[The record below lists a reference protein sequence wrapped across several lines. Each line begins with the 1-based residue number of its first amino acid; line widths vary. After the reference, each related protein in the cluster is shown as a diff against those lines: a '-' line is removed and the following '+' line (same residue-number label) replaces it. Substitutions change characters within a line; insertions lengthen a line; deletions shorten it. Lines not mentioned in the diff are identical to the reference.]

1 MRRADA
7 RRRTP
12 SVLRTDLSS
21 PRPPRSRALAAVL
34 VAAVLAACASGPG
47 ADVSPEESAGP
58 EPVPGAPDVA
68 EDPDLAEEPEG
79 DGADDEAGGEV
90 APPPPVYTDPG
101 EVPPTR
107 AALQGQI
114 GRVLDAA
121 AAELDEGHLAVLVV
135 DEHGREV
142 AGVGPDEPLLPAS
155 TQKLVTAAGLLRTL
169 GPEARLRTHVEA
181 SAPLEE
187 NGALRG
193 DLHLL
198 GTGDPALATDDYGR
212 WVYPARPRTSLD
224 ELADQLVDA
233 GLVRVRGDVVVDAEG
248 FTGPPR
254 AEGWRDTY
262 FSDLDAR
269 LVSGLTVDGG
279 LETLVTFPGDPD
291 LEERDRDDPDDGRER
306 ARPRPRP
313 PVDEQEDL
321 GTPRVRVQAAQDPA
335 VQAGVELIRL
345 LEERGVRV
353 DGGAVAGPRET
364 RAVGRLASIESPPM
378 RVLLRFMVQQSDNH
392 LADTLWHV
400 LGRVRTGEG
409 SWESGARAARQV
421 LDLLGVDHKHAAFAD
436 GSGLSRE
443 DRLTARLLV
452 DLDRAMTAGRHAET
466 WRALMAVAGEEGTLR
481 TRLRGT
487 PAQGRLLG
495 KTGSL
500 SDVSALSGVVDGA
513 EGRRYHFAVIAND
526 ARGADRA
533 VVRAL
538 VDEIGLL
545 LSADLLACRATRDG
559 GADDTPLGQPPVV
572 VRC

>member
-1 MRRADA
+1 
-7 RRRTP
+7 
-12 SVLRTDLSS
+12 VLTIDPSS
-21 PRPPRSRALAAVL
+21 PRPTRRRVVSAALVGVL
-34 VAAVLAACASGPG
+34 LAACASGPG
-47 ADVSPEESAGP
+47 DDVPSQESAGP
-58 EPVPGAPDVA
+58 QPVTEAPDVA
-68 EDPDLAEEPEG
+68 DAPPEEPPE
-79 DGADDEAGGEV
+79 EAPDGEV
-90 APPPPVYTDPG
+90 PPSTPVEDDPG

-107 AALQGQI
+107 EALQGQL

-121 AAELDEGHLAVLVV
+121 AAELDEGRLGVLVV
-135 DEHGREV
+135 DEHGRGV
-142 AGVGPDEPLLPAS
+142 AGVDPDEPLLPAS

-169 GPEARLRTHVEA
+169 GPEARLRTVVEA
-181 SAPLEE
+181 TAPVEE

-224 ELADQLVDA
+224 ELADQLVDG
-233 GLVRVRGDVVVDAEG
+233 GLARVRGDVVVGAEG
-248 FTGPPR
+248 FTGPRR
-254 AEGWRDTY
+254 AEGWRDRY

-269 LVSGLTVDGG
+269 LVAGLTVDGG
-279 LETLVTFPGDPD
+279 LETLVTFPDDPD
-291 LEERDRDDPDDGRER
+291 LEERERDAPDDGRER

-313 PVDEQEDL
+313 PLDEQEEL
-321 GTPRVRVQAAQDPA
+321 GTPRVRVQAARDPA

-345 LEERGVRV
+345 LEERDVRV
-353 DGGAVAGPRET
+353 DGGAVAGPPQEPT
-364 RAVGRLASIESPPM
+364 VGRLASIESPPM

-409 SWESGARAARQV
+409 SWEGGDRAARQV
-421 LDLLGVDHKHAAFAD
+421 LDLLGVDHGQAAFAD
-436 GSGLSRE
+436 GSGLSRD

-452 DLDRAMTAGRHAET
+452 DLDRAMTAGRHAEI

-500 SDVSALSGVVDGA
+500 SDVSALSGVV
-513 EGRRYHFAVIAND
+513 EGEQARRYHFAVLAND
-526 ARGADRA
+526 AQGADRA

-545 LSADLLACRATRDG
+545 LSADLLGCRATRDG
-559 GADDTPLGQPPVV
+559 GADETPLGKPPVA